1 MGQRKKAKRA
11 RSGAPPSILISANSF
26 WNIANFRAGLI
37 KALVIRGYD
46 VVIVA
51 PGADRE
57 WAKSRGARSFEIA
70 VDRSGLNPFTDA
82 ALWLDY
88 VRLFRRSGSTV
99 FMGFTAKPN
108 IYGSLAA
115 QIAGVSSLPNVSG
128 LGTAFIG
135 DGLLS
140 RFVGLLYRIAFRRCP
155 IVYFQ
160 NPDDLNLF
168 VARGIVGPAQANLLP
183 GSGVDIDRF
192 APAPPPSGAPVRFL
206 FVGRLLGD
214 KGVRDFV
221 EAARLLK
228 AEQPDWQFQLL
239 GPIDEGNRSGIG
251 EAEIRQWIGQGWV
264 EHLGEAED
272 VRPHIAAA
280 TAVVLPSYREG
291 LPRSL
296 LEAAAMARP
305 IVATDVPGNRQI
317 VQHGLNGLLCNV
329 RDPQSLAEAIRR
341 IGAMKAEQ
349 RVAMGRAGR
358 ALVEREYG
366 EERVVRA
373 YLDALKQLAPP
384 EGV

>member
-1 MGQRKKAKRA
+1 MSR
-11 RSGAPPSILISANSF
+11 
-26 WNIANFRAGLI
+26 
-37 KALVIRGYD
+37 
-46 VVIVA
+46 VA
-51 PGADRE
+51 PTI
-57 WAKSRGARSFEIA
+57 EIA

-135 DGLLS
+135 EGLLS
-140 RFVGLLYRIAFRRCP
+140 RFVGLLYRLAFRRCP

-214 KGVRDFV
+214 KG
-221 EAARLLK
+221 
-228 AEQPDWQFQLL
+228 
-239 GPIDEGNRSGIG
+239 
-251 EAEIRQWIGQGWV
+251 
-264 EHLGEAED
+264 
-272 VRPHIAAA
+272 
-280 TAVVLPSYREG
+280 
-291 LPRSL
+291 
-296 LEAAAMARP
+296 
-305 IVATDVPGNRQI
+305 
-317 VQHGLNGLLCNV
+317 
-329 RDPQSLAEAIRR
+329 
-341 IGAMKAEQ
+341 
-349 RVAMGRAGR
+349 
-358 ALVEREYG
+358 
-366 EERVVRA
+366 
-373 YLDALKQLAPP
+373 
-384 EGV
+384 